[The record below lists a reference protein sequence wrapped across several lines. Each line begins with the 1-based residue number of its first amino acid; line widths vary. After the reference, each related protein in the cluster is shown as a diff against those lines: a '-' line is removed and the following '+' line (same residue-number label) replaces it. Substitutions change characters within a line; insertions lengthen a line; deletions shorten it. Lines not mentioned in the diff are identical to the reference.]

1 MLRGGSNAQEWAA
14 KFIGMDEVFLRDV
27 SRFWPSLRR
36 RMGEESHENEITE
49 NLHHLIWNDEHAR
62 SQYYWIELQFVPLGE
77 SAEGLVS
84 GKGYIDIAIFFDK
97 RRKIYLAYECKRLN
111 VVYDTGRQSLAS
123 DYVKEGMM
131 RFVTE
136 QYAES
141 LPVGCM
147 LGYVMDGDIVFAKER
162 ILTAMRNAEPSQI
175 ALLRGPHD
183 IAAIGEIAR
192 FSTIHLRHGGGEL
205 EIRHALLPFR

>member
-1 MLRGGSNAQEWAA
+1 MVPL
-14 KFIGMDEVFLRDV
+14 
-27 SRFWPSLRR
+27 
-36 RMGEESHENEITE
+36 EESADG
-49 NLHHLIWNDEHAR
+49 LI
-62 SQYYWIELQFVPLGE
+62 
-77 SAEGLVS
+77 S
-84 GKGYIDIAIFFDK
+84 GIGYIDIAIFFDK
-97 RRKIYLAYECKRLN
+97 LRKIYLAYECKRLN
-111 VVYDTGRQSLAS
+111 VVYDTGRLSLAS
-123 DYVKEGMM
+123 EYVKEGMM

-162 ILTAMRNAEPSQI
+162 IRTAIRNAEPSGI
-175 ALLRGPHD
+175 ALVRGPHD
-183 IAAIGEIAR
+183 IAAIGEITR